1 MGGPTGRSGK
11 GGKGG
16 AGTPTW
22 SDKTACVAC
31 KLVWTQALK
40 NVKDRT
46 TEFVGQAFDKEC
58 SEAGD
63 LFYHGCDEMYG
74 QAGFM
79 IQDAVKGL
87 RVDTICECARMCGP
101 GTLKGGGKAGKGG
114 GKSGR

>member
-1 MGGPTGRSGK
+1 MQAGVDTGIEKRQG
-11 GGKGG
+11 
-16 AGTPTW
+16 
-22 SDKTACVAC
+22 
-31 KLVWTQALK
+31 QA
-40 NVKDRT
+40 

-87 RVDTICECARMCGP
+87 KVDTICECARMCGP
-101 GTLKGGGKAGKGG
+101 ETLKGGGKAGKGG

>member
-1 MGGPTGRSGK
+1 MPGGSSGSTGKSGT
-11 GGKGG
+11 KGG
-16 AGTPTW
+16 AGAPTW

-63 LFYHGCDEMYG
+63 IFYQGCDEMYG

-79 IQDAVKGL
+79 IQDAVRGMPISS
-87 RVDTICECARMCGP
+87 ICQCARLCGP
-101 GTLKGGGKAGKGG
+101 QTLKGGSSKGG
-114 GKSGR
+114 RR